1 MEDLLCAA
9 AWMNPNDTKIPRPPS
24 PASIWFRGEG
34 GAARLR
40 HGTPAASTSP
50 EIYLD
55 IYQFGSDK
63 GRMRKQRGSETES
76 WEGFLLF

>member
-9 AWMNPNDTKIPRPPS
+9 AWMNPNDTKILRPPS
-24 PASIWFRGEG
+24 PASMWFRGEG
-34 GAARLR
+34 GASRLR
-40 HGTPAASTSP
+40 HGTPAASTHP

-76 WEGFLLF
+76 